1 VTRKAGFS
9 PERSRDAL
17 LLIDVIN
24 DLDFDDGRKL
34 LRAALPAARKIV
46 TLKGRAGRAGVPIIY
61 VNDNFGRWRSDF
73 RQQVDHC
80 LESECLG
87 RPLAELL
94 KPDKEDYFVLK
105 PMHSGFYSTTLE
117 VLLEQLGA
125 ERLILTGFATD
136 LCVLYTANDAY
147 MRDYE
152 LCVPEDC
159 VAAET
164 AKRSKAA
171 LEHIRQRLGAD
182 VSPAAE
188 LRFRRSKTQ
197 AVSQPKR
204 QPLSRRLAIS

>member
-1 VTRKAGFS
+1 MIRGGHRAAGRS
-9 PERSRDAL
+9 SSRSRDAL

-24 DLDFDDGRKL
+24 DLAFEEGRAL
-34 LRAALPAARKIV
+34 LRAALPAAKKISA
-46 TLKGRAGRAGVPIIY
+46 LKTRARAAGVPILY

-80 LESECLG
+80 LEAGCIG

-94 KPDKEDYFVLK
+94 KPDEEDYFVLK

-117 VLLEQLGA
+117 VLLDQLGA

-152 LCVPEDC
+152 LVVPRDC

-164 AKRSKAA
+164 ARRSGMA
-171 LEHIRQRLGAD
+171 LEHI
-182 VSPAAE
+182 
-188 LRFRRSKTQ
+188 
-197 AVSQPKR
+197 
-204 QPLSRRLAIS
+204 SRRLAADISPAAKIRFRRK